1 MPLDSLTYDY
11 NIRGWMLGANRSYVK
26 DTTSTA
32 NWFGFDLGYDK
43 TSFTV
48 NGANQSYAL
57 AQYNGNIEGM
67 LWRSTGDDYL
77 RKYDFAYDA
86 ANRLLSADFNQLN
99 SNVFSRTAQ
108 IDFSVRGM
116 TYDANG
122 NILTMNQSGWK
133 LGGSVTIDSL
143 LYTYTASTNRLLN
156 VLDRK
161 NDTATKLGDFRSSK
175 AYMTALSNSK
185 TTAAIDYTYDANGN
199 LTIDKNKDI
208 SSIFYNYLNLPDSIR
223 IAGKGTIKYSYDAAG
238 NKLKKV
244 TRDSTATPVK
254 ITTTLYLFGNY
265 VNDTLQFL
273 PQEEGRIRYDSSKTS
288 LVYDYFLKDH
298 LGNVRMILTDEKDTS
313 FYPPASLET
322 ANLATERVILQ

>member
-1 MPLDSLTYDY
+1 MKKKKLGLPLDSLTYDY

-26 DTTSTA
+26 DTTSTT

-57 AQYNGNIEGM
+57 AQYNGNIEGI

-122 NILTMNQSGWK
+122 
-133 LGGSVTIDSL
+133 
-143 LYTYTASTNRLLN
+143 
-156 VLDRK
+156 
-161 NDTATKLGDFRSSK
+161 
-175 AYMTALSNSK
+175 
-185 TTAAIDYTYDANGN
+185 
-199 LTIDKNKDI
+199 
-208 SSIFYNYLNLPDSIR
+208 
-223 IAGKGTIKYSYDAAG
+223 
-238 NKLKKV
+238 
-244 TRDSTATPVK
+244 
-254 ITTTLYLFGNY
+254 
-265 VNDTLQFL
+265 
-273 PQEEGRIRYDSSKTS
+273 TS
-288 LVYDYFLKDH
+288 
-298 LGNVRMILTDEKDTS
+298 
-313 FYPPASLET
+313 
-322 ANLATERVILQ
+322 